1 MTNPVLTKNT
11 TALRGTGATVQGI
24 ALITLLYLGFVVSA
38 AMMAWQH
45 PELFIPKTIVLT
57 FGGLGVG
64 LLASYY
70 PRWASVLGPVYAILE
85 GFLIG
90 VYSLLLETRYPG
102 IVMQAAACTFGIAF
116 ACAVMY
122 GSGLVKVTDTFKK
135 IAFTLT
141 AGVAIIYL
149 IDLVAFFFFGT
160 NVPLLH
166 ENSKAGII
174 VSIIIIII
182 AIIRLFADYEM
193 VTRAV
198 EMGVDAK
205 YEPYYAFG
213 LTVTLVWL
221 YLEILRL
228 MGKTRSRK

>member
-1 MTNPVLTKNT
+1 MTNPVLARNT

-45 PELFIPKTIVLT
+45 PELFVPRIIVLT
-57 FGGLGVG
+57 FAGLGVG
-64 LLASYY
+64 LFACYQPKLATF
-70 PRWASVLGPVYAILE
+70 LGPVYAILE

-102 IVMQAAACTFGIAF
+102 IVMQAATCTFGIAF
-116 ACAVMY
+116 ACAVLY
-122 GSGLVKVTDTFKK
+122 STGIVKVTEKFMR
-135 IAFTLT
+135 IVFTLT
-141 AGVAIIYL
+141 LGVATIYI
-149 IDLVAFFFFGT
+149 IDLIAWFVFDT

-166 ENSKAGII
+166 ENSLAGIA
-174 VSIIIIII
+174 VSVVIICI
-182 AIIRLFADYEM
+182 ATARLFVDYEV

-198 EMGVDAK
+198 EQGVDAK

-213 LTVTLVWL
+213 LTVTLIWL

>member
-1 MTNPVLTKNT
+1 MTNPVFARNT
-11 TALRGTGATVQGI
+11 TALRGQGATVQGI
-24 ALITLLYLGFVVSA
+24 ALITLLDLGFVVSA

-45 PELFIPKTIVLT
+45 PGLFAPRIIVLT
-57 FGGLGVG
+57 FAGLGIG
-64 LLASYY
+64 LLAGYY
-70 PRWASVLGPVYAILE
+70 PKWANVLGSIYAILE

-90 VYSLLLETRYPG
+90 VYSMLLETRYPG
-102 IVMQAAACTFGIAF
+102 IVMQAATCTFGIAF

-122 GSGLVKVTDTFKK
+122 GSGLVKVTDKFMK
-135 IAFTLT
+135 IVFTLT
-141 AGVAIIYL
+141 AGIALIYL
-149 IDLVAFFFFGT
+149 IDLVAWFAFDT

-182 AIIRLFADYEM
+182 ATMRLFADYET

-198 EMGVDAK
+198 ELGVDAK

-213 LTVTLVWL
+213 LTVTLIWL

>member
-1 MTNPVLTKNT
+1 MSNPLVERRTD
-11 TALRGTGATVQGI
+11 AFRGTGATVQGI

-57 FGGLGVG
+57 FGGLGIG
-64 LLASYY
+64 ILASHY
-70 PRWASVLGPVYAILE
+70 PKWANVLGPVYAILE

-90 VYSLLLETRYPG
+90 IYSLLLETRYPG
-102 IVMQAAACTFGIAF
+102 IVMEAATCTFGIAF
-116 ACAVMY
+116 ACAVLY
-122 GSGLVKVTDTFKK
+122 GSGLVKVTDKFMK
-135 IAFTLT
+135 IVFTLT
-141 AGVAIIYL
+141 LGVAIIYL
-149 IDLVAFFFFGT
+149 IDLVAFFAFDT

-174 VSIIIIII
+174 VSIVIIII
-182 AIIRLFADYEM
+182 ATMRLFADYEL

-205 YEPYYAFG
+205 YEPYYAFA
-213 LTVTLVWL
+213 LTVTLIWL

-228 MGKTRSRK
+228 MGKSRSRK

>member
-1 MTNPVLTKNT
+1 MTNPVLTRNT

-45 PELFIPKTIVLT
+45 PELFAPRIIVLS
-57 FGGLGVG
+57 FAGLGVG
-64 LLASYY
+64 MLVSYR
-70 PRWASVLGPVYAILE
+70 PQWANVLGPVYAVLE

-90 VYSLLLETRYPG
+90 VYSMMLETNYPG
-102 IVMQAAACTFGIAF
+102 IVMEAATCTFGMAF
-116 ACAVMY
+116 ACAILY
-122 GSGLVKVTDTFKK
+122 STGLVKVTDTFRK
-135 IAFTLT
+135 IVFTLT
-141 AGVAIIYL
+141 AGIATIYL
-149 IDLVAFFFFGT
+149 IDLVAWFAFDT

-174 VSIIIIII
+174 VSFIIIGI
-182 AIIRLFADYEM
+182 AIMRLFADYEM

-205 YEPYYAFG
+205 YEPYYAFA
-213 LTVTLVWL
+213 LTVTLIWL

-228 MGKTRSRK
+228 KGKSRSRK